1 MKCTNCGHEYP
12 IGKFCP
18 SCGTPAP
25 EANAQT
31 SLASSFEEQPA
42 YEAYAYP
49 EETPASETEIPA
61 PQTEAPATTYHPP
74 VTPVMP
80 AKRKGIGAVI
90 AVIVALVLV
99 AGAVLGVMALVGGG
113 PADSIGKGLKKNLES
128 EIFNFDVTVDVEGET
143 MNFTGT
149 IEFNPEEYI
158 LNVYM
163 DASYTAEDEKVTLC
177 IYDGQAFS
185 VVKAGGDKYY
195 EYEELDE
202 DAMEEFFDYY
212 LEYADTDLN
221 KEKDVLIILEE
232 IDDLSDGELSEIVDL
247 DVLAEC
253 ITEYVGAHNDKK
265 WLEENAGFS
274 QEKKDGTTYYTYE
287 PNLYEMAD
295 ASLPFFEEAFED
307 EDIYEEGVDTVKD
320 SRSDLK
326 NISLEITFGVK
337 SGYLTSVVMDVE
349 GVKIEMILSDF
360 GKAELDYDE
369 LDDLASECKKGYEK
383 QMEDY

>member
-1 MKCTNCGHEYP
+1 MKCINCGHEYP

-25 EANAQT
+25 EASTQS
-31 SLASSFEEQPA
+31 SLAADFEEQPVF
-42 YEAYAYP
+42 ETYANP
-49 EETPASETEIPA
+49 EPETYA
-61 PQTEAPATTYHPP
+61 PQAEAPAPTYHPP

-80 AKRKGIGAVI
+80 AKRKHFGAVI
-90 AVIVALVLV
+90 AVILALVLI
-99 AGAVLGVMALVGGG
+99 AGAVIGVLALAGNG
-113 PADSIGKGLKKNLES
+113 PANAIGGGLKKVLKS
-128 EIFNFDVTVDVEGET
+128 ETFNFDVTLDVEGET
-143 MNFTGT
+143 MNYVGT

-163 DASYTAEDEKVTLC
+163 DASYTGDDEKVTLC

-185 VVKAGGDKYY
+185 VAKDGSDKYY
-195 EYEELDE
+195 EYAEIDE
-202 DAMEEFFDYY
+202 DTMEEFFDYY
-212 LEYADTDLN
+212 LEYADLN
-221 KEKDVLIILEE
+221 PNKKDDVLIILEE

-287 PNLYEMAD
+287 PNLYELAD

-307 EDIYEEGVDTVKD
+307 EDVYEEGVELIED
-320 SRSDLK
+320 SRGDMK

-337 SGYLTSVVMDVE
+337 SGYLTSVAMDVE
-349 GVKIEMILSDF
+349 GAQIEVEFSDF

-383 QMEDY
+383 QMEEYCGYYD